1 MVDLNSMIW
10 KDGIMF
16 GCKACDY
23 QTQKKAHVK
32 RHLTLK
38 HTPSANLVCEV
49 CNSVYK
55 NRIYLNRHKCRGNPL
70 LPSMDPYMMKLDN
83 KQHKSVQIFQKYK
96 KPVNSWKYQGTF
108 INDVPFQGRQGV
120 QNCPK
125 KGTLQSRRRQ
135 VGRSKMTKK

>member
-1 MVDLNSMIW
+1 MVDLNAMIW
-10 KDGIMF
+10 RDGIMF

-38 HTPSANLVCEV
+38 HTPSANLVCEF

-70 LPSMDPYMMKLDN
+70 LQPLDP
-83 KQHKSVQIFQKYK
+83 
-96 KPVNSWKYQGTF
+96 F
-108 INDVPFQGRQGV
+108 IP
-120 QNCPK
+120 
-125 KGTLQSRRRQ
+125 L
-135 VGRSKMTKK
+135 

>member
-1 MVDLNSMIW
+1 MSPFDYFKGEQFEMVDLNSMIW
-10 KDGIMF
+10 RDGIMF

-38 HTPSANLVCEV
+38 HTPSANLVCEF

-70 LPSMDPYMMKLDN
+70 LQPMDPLWNWTINSINLFEKLPN
-83 KQHKSVQIFQKYK
+83 SEKGSCQKAFDFETHS
-96 KPVNSWKYQGTF
+96 N
-108 INDVPFQGRQGV
+108 RQS
-120 QNCPK
+120 CLRI
-125 KGTLQSRRRQ
+125 LQFH
-135 VGRSKMTKK
+135 V